1 MGHELQRL
9 KRRKSTLQRMEQL
22 FENRITTLVIHYSC
36 ESFYNKTDGKTS
48 RITSIAVRNFDSG
61 QTESFSIH
69 QVAERQKIEFS
80 EITNHY
86 DELEKQMLEDFF
98 EFVKI
103 KQHCDW
109 IHWNMRDVNYG
120 FTAIEHRFKVLG
132 GTPITISEDK
142 KFDLSRALI
151 NLYGRHYIENP
162 KFESIITKNNITK
175 KDFLN
180 GEKEA
185 KAFDDKE
192 FVKLHRSTLRKV
204 DSLANIFERTL
215 NNELKT
221 NASWF
226 DQRGYSFPVLI
237 EFVKAHWIFSAFSII
252 SVLLALVVNW
262 SNFSNLLK

>member
-9 KRRKSTLQRMEQL
+9 KRRKATIQRMEQL
-22 FENRITTLVIHYSC
+22 FENRVTTLVIHYSC
-36 ESFYNKTDGKTS
+36 ESFYNKTDGKTP

-69 QVAERQKIEFS
+69 QIAEKQKIEFS

-86 DELEKQMLEDFF
+86 DELEKQMLEHFF

-103 KQHCDW
+103 KQHCHW

-120 FTAIEHRFKVLG
+120 FTAIEHRFRVLG
-132 GTPITISEDK
+132 GTPVVILEDK
-142 KFDLSRALI
+142 KFDLSRELI
-151 NLYGRHYIENP
+151 NLYGVAYIGHP
-162 KFESIITKNNITK
+162 RFESIIKKNNITD

-185 KAFDDKE
+185 EAFNQKE
-192 FVKLHRSTLRKV
+192 FVKLHQSTLRKV
-204 DSLANIFERTL
+204 DSLANIFERAL
-215 NNELKT
+215 NDELKT

-226 DQRGYSFPVLI
+226 MQRGYSFAVLI
-237 EFVKAHWIFSAFSII
+237 ERIKQHWIFSLLTII
-252 SVLLALVVNW
+252 SLLLGL
-262 SNFSNLLK
+262 FLRIGQFF

>member
-162 KFESIITKNNITK
+162 KFESIITKKQYN
-175 KDFLN
+175 
-180 GEKEA
+180 KER
-185 KAFDDKE
+185 F
-192 FVKLHRSTLRKV
+192 
-204 DSLANIFERTL
+204 FEWG
-215 NNELKT
+215 K
-221 NASWF
+221 
-226 DQRGYSFPVLI
+226 RG
-237 EFVKAHWIFSAFSII
+237 K
-252 SVLLALVVNW
+252 SV
-262 SNFSNLLK
+262 